1 MKKPPVKV
9 TVSKEI
15 KPPKYVTFSF
25 DRMLTKG
32 DYSFEY
38 FKKDTRGSSEA
49 YRDLLDKFQKLSEIT
64 VLELMGQGKKQGF
77 ELLDVCMLADTIQN
91 HCENNQITKDSKV
104 AIFRFSSQKYRMIC
118 YMVDNVFH
126 VLAFD
131 FNLSAYNHGS

>member
-49 YRDLLDKFQKLSEIT
+49 YRYLLDKFQKLSEIT

-77 ELLDVCMLADTIQN
+77 ELLDVCVLAATIQN

-104 AIFRFSSQKYRMIC
+104 AW
-118 YMVDNVFH
+118 
-126 VLAFD
+126 A
-131 FNLSAYNHGS
+131 